1 MALVE
6 QTMTEKNLEAHRRN
20 GRQSH
25 GAATPEGKERA
36 RAANLRHGYYSDVR
50 DQALVALGEDP
61 ADLAALVEGVRQQ
74 FRPATGCQ
82 EWMTSLASMQWRMQR
97 AEHQQE
103 SKMANH
109 IRQFEA
115 RRREAARQLR
125 AEVRGFLGELQHA
138 VARPDFYTPNGCFE
152 QCQDVLQQYPS
163 ASLEPIL
170 ELLHRLRKPD
180 RFTDPP
186 PPPLPEAMRD
196 QEWQGILNADEADES
211 SIPASEVPVAEGQ
224 DRDPLREQLWRLA
237 AKELRLATEQ
247 WQKAVAAQEA
257 PLSTRSRDLLA
268 LEVSKELELMRR
280 EERSC
285 FREFARLIRDLMKLQ
300 KESQVRRAQSE
311 GKDHHPRP
319 PVPSPATHDAVIGET
334 AAVAPAMAAVQAQ
347 NTRAED
353 GTEKN
358 VRKNEGASG
367 YVEEKT
373 GNLKTDSAPIPSSS
387 VCQPMPEAAPLRD
400 KLTEPKAGSPAV
412 TLTGR
417 LPGDSQPAAPHSN
430 VAESAAA

>member
-36 RAANLRHGYYSDVR
+36 RAANLRHGCYSQLR

-61 ADLAALVEGVRQQ
+61 EDLAALVEAARRQ
-74 FRPATGCQ
+74 FRPANGCQ
-82 EWMTSLASMQWRMQR
+82 EWITSRLASLQFRMQR
-97 AEHQQE
+97 AERQQE

-268 LEVSKELELMRR
+268 FEVSKELELMRR

-300 KESQVRRAQSE
+300 KESEVRRAQSE
-311 GKDHHPRP
+311 GKEKPQEESAARHAKPEVADHHQRP
-319 PVPSPATHDAVIGET
+319 QAQDSPTQAQGSRTGD
-334 AAVAPAMAAVQAQ
+334 AAVAATTVAPAVTPVQSQ
-347 NTRAED
+347 NSKADDGAE
-353 GTEKN
+353 EN
-358 VRKNEGASG
+358 SRKNEGASG
-367 YVEEKT
+367 YVEENT
-373 GNLKTDSAPIPSSS
+373 GSSLVDGGTTPPQYIMQAEDEGNL
-387 VCQPMPEAAPLRD
+387 
-400 KLTEPKAGSPAV
+400 GG
-412 TLTGR
+412 TL
-417 LPGDSQPAAPHSN
+417 
-430 VAESAAA
+430 

>member
-36 RAANLRHGYYSDVR
+36 RAANLRHGYYSEVR
-50 DQALVALGEDP
+50 DEALVALGEDP

-74 FRPATGCQ
+74 FRPANDCQ
-82 EWMTSLASMQWRMQR
+82 EWITSRLATMQWRMQR
-97 AEHQQE
+97 AERQQE

-115 RRREAARQLR
+115 KRREAARQLR
-125 AEVRGFLGELQHA
+125 AEGADVRGFLGDLQHA
-138 VARPDFYTPNGCFE
+138 VARPDFYAPNGIVE
-152 QCQDVLQQYPS
+152 QCQEVMQQHRGTHMEQILLLLQQ
-163 ASLEPIL
+163 
-170 ELLHRLRKPD
+170 LRRPHC
-180 RFTDPP
+180 FTSPA
-186 PPPLPEAMRD
+186 PPPLPEPMSD
-196 QEWQGILNADEADES
+196 QEWQGVVKGVEADES
-211 SIPASEVPVAEGQ
+211 SLRDPEIPVAQGN

-268 LEVSKELELMRR
+268 FEVSKELELMRR

-300 KESQVRRAQSE
+300 KESEVRRAQSE
-311 GKDHHPRP
+311 GKEKPQEESAARHAKPEVADHHQRP
-319 PVPSPATHDAVIGET
+319 QAQDSPTQAQGSRTGD
-334 AAVAPAMAAVQAQ
+334 AAVAATTVAPAVTPVQSQ
-347 NTRAED
+347 NSKADDGAE
-353 GTEKN
+353 EN
-358 VRKNEGASG
+358 SRKNEGASG
-367 YVEEKT
+367 YVEENT
-373 GNLKTDSAPIPSSS
+373 GSSLVDGGTTPPQYIMQAEDEGNL
-387 VCQPMPEAAPLRD
+387 
-400 KLTEPKAGSPAV
+400 GG
-412 TLTGR
+412 TL
-417 LPGDSQPAAPHSN
+417 
-430 VAESAAA
+430 

>member
-1 MALVE
+1 MRE
-6 QTMTEKNLEAHRRN
+6 
-20 GRQSH
+20 
-25 GAATPEGKERA
+25 
-36 RAANLRHGYYSDVR
+36 
-50 DQALVALGEDP
+50 QALVALGEDP
-61 ADLAALVEGVRQQ
+61 ANLAALVEGMRAQ
-74 FRPATGCQ
+74 FRPANGCQ
-82 EWMTSLASMQWRMQR
+82 ECITSRLASLQFRMQR
-97 AEHQQE
+97 AERQQE

-125 AEVRGFLGELQHA
+125 AQVRGSLGELQHA

-247 WQKAVAAQEA
+247 WQKAIAAQEA
-257 PLSTRSRDLLA
+257 PLSARSRDLLA
-268 LEVSKELELMRR
+268 FEVSKELELMRR

-300 KESQVRRAQSE
+300 KQSEVRGPKSE
-311 GKDHHPRP
+311 GKPQGESEVRGPKPEVADHHPRP
-319 PVPSPATHDAVIGET
+319 PEQYSPTQAQDSRTGD
-334 AAVAPAMAAVQAQ
+334 AAVGGTIPAPSAVTALQAQ
-347 NTRAED
+347 NVGDDD
-353 GTEKN
+353 GVEKELC
-358 VRKNEGASG
+358 KNEGASG
-367 YVEEKT
+367 YVGENIGCLEIDGT
-373 GNLKTDSAPIPSSS
+373 RCPSTVS
-387 VCQPMPEAAPLRD
+387 QPKSGVRPSPD
-400 KLTEPKAGSPAV
+400 DLTEPKAVPPAV
-412 TLTGR
+412 TLTGLVPSSSR
-417 LPGDSQPAAPHSN
+417 TAA
-430 VAESAAA
+430 